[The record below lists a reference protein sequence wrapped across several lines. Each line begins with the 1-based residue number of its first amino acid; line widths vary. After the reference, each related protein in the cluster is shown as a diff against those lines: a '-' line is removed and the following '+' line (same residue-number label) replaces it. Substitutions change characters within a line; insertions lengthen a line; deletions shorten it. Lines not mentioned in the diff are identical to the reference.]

1 MEKAVTCAA
10 CLASLLL
17 LAPSAQAAPAPE
29 KKPAQA
35 SSLKKPPV
43 KKAAPV
49 LSEYQKEQAMSP
61 AQLIRR
67 WKTHVAKASKRF
79 SMPMAWINAVM
90 RVESGGRTMLS
101 ENMRMVSNK
110 GAMGIMQ
117 VMPGT
122 YKEMATDHRLGPDAF
137 NAHDNIHAGTAYLRW
152 LRGKYAYPAMFAA
165 YNAGPGQVD
174 AAMQKGTALPKETRD
189 YVVRI
194 NAILGGKDDGTSIF
208 STKLTRPDGSD
219 VLIDPLAVVSVR
231 AALPGEYGP
240 DVRSVIRLGGRQTQG
255 VREELADVTSAIR
268 LRGGKI

>member
-1 MEKAVTCAA
+1 MEKAVTYAA
-10 CLASLLL
+10 CFASVLMF
-17 LAPSAQAAPAPE
+17 ACHAQAAPAPE

-35 SSLKKPPV
+35 SSLKKPPD
-43 KKAAPV
+43 KRIV

-79 SMPMAWINAVM
+79 GVPVAWINAVM

-174 AAMQKGTALPKETRD
+174 AALEKGRTLPKETRD
-189 YVVRI
+189 YIVRI

-208 STKLTRPDGSD
+208 SAKLTRPEGGD

-231 AALPGEYGP
+231 AALAGEYGP

>member
-1 MEKAVTCAA
+1 MEKAVTYAA
-10 CLASLLL
+10 CFASVLMF
-17 LAPSAQAAPAPE
+17 ACHAQAAPAPE

-35 SSLKKPPV
+35 SSLKKPPD
-43 KKAAPV
+43 KKIV

-79 SMPMAWINAVM
+79 GVPVAWINAVM

-174 AAMQKGTALPKETRD
+174 AALEKGRTLPKETRD
-189 YVVRI
+189 YIVRI

-208 STKLTRPDGSD
+208 SAKLTRPDGGD

-231 AALPGEYGP
+231 AALAGEYGP